1 MQVLVLALV
10 IAALI
15 FYLLRNLRCRSLLD
29 VTGRTVLITGCDASL
44 GWYLARHYDRLGF
57 RVYAGCNH
65 PAGEGAVRLQAE
77 ASARLRIIPLDV
89 TNSASLVEAART
101 VKEQMPTSEKGL
113 WALIN
118 AATFCVC
125 GELQWQTWQ
134 HCEKQFHV
142 NFVGVVNTI
151 RTFLPLLKSGRG
163 RIINV
168 GSMAGERNNP
178 EPGFSMYSGTKHAID
193 GLSEALRFELIRHGV
208 EVSVVQP
215 DVAFLDQCLLDQH
228 HKKMNEMWDQMSAE
242 LRAENQDIFIAYHD
256 RIARKEFD
264 SDEMEPQFGNAE
276 RKMVA
281 LPPSLRHC
289 FDDAIMNK
297 APSDVYVAVPSALTR
312 LRIALLTFVPT
323 GWREYFIQRKY
334 KHNIASILKV

>member
-1 MQVLVLALV
+1 
-10 IAALI
+10 
-15 FYLLRNLRCRSLLD
+15 
-29 VTGRTVLITGCDASL
+29 
-44 GWYLARHYDRLGF
+44 
-57 RVYAGCNH
+57 
-65 PAGEGAVRLQAE
+65 
-77 ASARLRIIPLDV
+77 
-89 TNSASLVEAART
+89 
-101 VKEQMPTSEKGL
+101 
-113 WALIN
+113 
-118 AATFCVC
+118 
-125 GELQWQTWQ
+125 
-134 HCEKQFHV
+134 
-142 NFVGVVNTI
+142 
-151 RTFLPLLKSGRG
+151 
-163 RIINV
+163 
-168 GSMAGERNNP
+168 MAGERNNP

-228 HKKMNEMWDQMSAE
+228 HKLDFNLTGNLMHEMINPVLTWVFFSLFHCDHEMKQSNRKINEMWDQMSAE